1 MAFAAPDEHEKLLV
15 EVERLRADKEDMV
28 RRIRERDVRSTEFAT
43 KLDAA
48 EKKANKAAEDMAAE
62 RSKRYKLDQQLQ
74 DANESIDQQR
84 KELRSLIARLEKSTT
99 AHSMALEQLTESQ
112 KELAVSRAAASRLDS
127 TCEILR
133 TEREAAQQEAAELL
147 KALAVTDA
155 RAAAAK
161 QASVSMMEQMGRE
174 RGELSTQR
182 DLAQERLEA
191 TQAKLEQERVHRARE
206 EVQIQAGIAADRAEW
221 RAMRVSTLNEYE
233 CHLVGLQEQL
243 WQAQAENLRLEGEQ
257 SRLESDAARGRAA
270 AEMTRS
276 YVRHCRCLQT
286 PFVIS
291 EGRHAERRPREE
303 PQAPVKPVAPR
314 KLAWHSAWSSDHLDA
329 APGRLHRLADGLR
342 EASIGSPVLGRDSD
356 SNSSGIGHGIGSPS
370 LGLGVSRHIGPG

>member
-1 MAFAAPDEHEKLLV
+1 MAAGLRLASVLFTFTTCTVGMQARVLAWMEPAGPSRGPVAPRLPRRRIDHNVDPSRPHEKQYRLRDERVLLRTLYLPDRGVCQLLRLPSGGVWVRVPIKTVCPCLSVTFGITAKFRQVLRVIIPSLLTNYIYMAFAAPDEHEKLLV

-112 KELAVSRAAASRLDS
+112 KELAISRAAASRLDS

-221 RAMRVSTLNEYE
+221 RAMSEYAQRV
-233 CHLVGLQEQL
+233 
-243 WQAQAENLRLEGEQ
+243 
-257 SRLESDAARGRAA
+257 
-270 AEMTRS
+270 
-276 YVRHCRCLQT
+276 
-286 PFVIS
+286 
-291 EGRHAERRPREE
+291 
-303 PQAPVKPVAPR
+303 
-314 KLAWHSAWSSDHLDA
+314 
-329 APGRLHRLADGLR
+329 
-342 EASIGSPVLGRDSD
+342 
-356 SNSSGIGHGIGSPS
+356 
-370 LGLGVSRHIGPG
+370 